1 MIVVAVFL
9 FLVASVAAAGAD
21 AAVDDEV
28 QFRRRV
34 YAARTALRG
43 FESAI
48 EGAFKR
54 ATDRQSAFDWGGEP
68 IFYNGR
74 LSFWGRFGGYLGWI
88 TCPNLSGIYVIL
100 AG

>member
-54 ATDRQSAFDWGGEP
+54 ATDRQSAFDWGG
-68 IFYNGR
+68 GS
-74 LSFWGRFGGYLGWI
+74 LSF
-88 TCPNLSGIYVIL
+88 TTVDSPSGVVLEDTWDGLPARI
-100 AG
+100 